1 MNVYISAD
9 IEGITGLV
17 SWSQCGRPSSDH
29 FDFGFARRMMTH
41 DVNAAVRGAR
51 KAGASRVVIKDSHG
65 NSKNL
70 LIDEL
75 ESGVELISGHGSGRN
90 GMMEG
95 IDGSFDAAFLIGY
108 HAKAGTAGGIMEH
121 TYTGRAHRL
130 FINEVELGEI
140 GLSAATA
147 GRLGVPLAM
156 VSSDEMGCKEA
167 SDTISG
173 VHTAVTKYGAGRY
186 MGRLLHPSETG
197 PLIEKTAETALK
209 KLNKPWTFEGECIV
223 RLEVNRTE
231 DADWAAR
238 IPGVQRIDGYNVA
251 VSAANYTEA
260 QSWAVVLMSV
270 GQLGMGAHD

>member
-9 IEGITGLV
+9 IEGTTGLV
-17 SWSQCGRPSSDH
+17 SWSQCGRPRGDH
-29 FDFGFARRMMTH
+29 FDYGFARRMMTH

-51 KAGASRVVIKDSHG
+51 KAGATRVVIKDSHG

-95 IDGSFDAAFLIGY
+95 IDSSFDAAFLIGY

-130 FINEVELGEI
+130 FINEIELGEI
-140 GLSAATA
+140 GLSGATA

-167 SDTISG
+167 TDTILG
-173 VHTAVTKYGAGRY
+173 VHTAITKFGSGRY

-197 PLIEKTAETALK
+197 PLIEKTAEAALK

-270 GQLGMGAHD
+270 GTLGLGAHD